1 MDMKTRARESKA
13 IQNLLKSLRRRRAR
27 EHNVKNYLASV
38 ERFCKFTKKN
48 PDQLIDEVENIS
60 EVLQNFVDNMID
72 RKLAPKTIRANYYNL
87 QKFFS
92 ANKIKIEAKSVE
104 LPPAKNVYEDRA
116 IRKDEIKLLLKTGDF
131 RQRVLALLPS
141 SSGVRLGSIPYLKLE
156 HLEKWEEPSTTTPV
170 ALNISSEAAKGYTAY
185 TTFISPEC
193 YEAIQDYLNYRRK
206 FGENITSETWL
217 IRDTFEAK
225 PNGAVDPKLLAYNGL
240 KTLFHRMI
248 NRYLRK
254 EKKRRHD
261 FKTTH
266 GFRKFFRTCLDNA
279 GVPAGAAAALM
290 GHSAGL
296 VSIYTRHTLEQL
308 RSHYSKAVPD
318 LTIEKLVVESEI
330 ERRKQSIRD
339 LVRSLPE
346 WTPEKG
352 MIIENM
358 LKDIKSEEE
367 VERAFGKIR
376 NIMSTPRKEKE
387 KRERNGGTEC
397 NEKNCQKIVEE
408 QSLQEWLN
416 KEWKVVS
423 VLPSGKVVIEN

>member
-13 IQNLLKSLRRRRAR
+13 VQNLLKSLRRRRAR

-38 ERFCKFTKKN
+38 ERFCKFTKKT
-48 PDQLIDEVENIS
+48 PDQLIAEAENIS
-60 EVLQNFVDNMID
+60 ETLQNFVDNMID
-72 RKLAPKTIRANYYNL
+72 QKLAPKTIRANYYNL

-131 RQRVLALLPS
+131 RQRVLVLLPAA
-141 SSGVRLGSIPYLKLE
+141 SGVRLGSLPYLKLE
-156 HLEKWEEPSTTTPV
+156 HLEKWEDPSTTTPV
-170 ALNISSEAAKGYTAY
+170 ALNIPSEAAKGYTAY

-193 YEAIQDYLNYRRK
+193 YESIQDYLNYRRK
-206 FGENITSETWL
+206 FGENITSETCL

-225 PNGAVDPKLLAYNGL
+225 PNGAVNPKPLAYNGL

-254 EKKRRHD
+254 EKKRRHE

-296 VSIYTRHTLEQL
+296 ISIYTRHTLEQL

-330 ERRKQSIRD
+330 ERRKQTIRD
-339 LVRSLPE
+339 MARMLPDM
-346 WTPEKG
+346 TPEKR
-352 MIIENM
+352 MLLEN
-358 LKDIKSEEE
+358 LLTQAKTDEQ
-367 VERAFGKIR
+367 VERVFSKL
-376 NIMSTPRKEKE
+376 STALSKEKE
-387 KRERNGGTEC
+387 KTEQNGGTEC
-397 NEKNCQKIVEE
+397 DEKNCQKIVEE
-408 QSLQEWLN
+408 QELQEWLN
-416 KEWKVVS
+416 KSWKVVS